1 MEWPVP
7 ANTSMP
13 LLITGGVVSLLATA
27 APVDTAVVVVG
38 ERDPL
43 LVGAAA
49 DAADDDGEGDL
60 PLIGGCCV
68 AVGEVLD
75 GERLDIDGGLL
86 LLLLPS
92 LALAAPCS

>member
-43 LVGAAA
+43 LVG
-49 DAADDDGEGDL
+49 AADDDGEGDL

>member
-49 DAADDDGEGDL
+49 ADDDDGEGDL

>member
-49 DAADDDGEGDL
+49 DDDGEGDL
-60 PLIGGCCV
+60 PLIVVCCV

>member
-1 MEWPVP
+1 
-7 ANTSMP
+7 MP

-27 APVDTAVVVVG
+27 AGGAAVETDDVVVG
-38 ERDPL
+38 DREPL
-43 LVGAAA
+43 LVGT
-49 DAADDDGEGDL
+49 ADDGDGDL

-68 AVGEVLD
+68 AAGEVLV

-92 LALAAPCS
+92 LALTPPCS